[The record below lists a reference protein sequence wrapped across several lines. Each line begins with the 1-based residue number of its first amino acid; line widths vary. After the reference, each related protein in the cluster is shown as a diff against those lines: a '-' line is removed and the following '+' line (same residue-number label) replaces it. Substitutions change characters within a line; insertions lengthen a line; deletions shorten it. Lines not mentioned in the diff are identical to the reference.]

1 METYLNEMVR
11 YLAAQS
17 WQIAV
22 LTGAV
27 AVATFALR
35 GRSAH
40 VR

>member
-1 METYLNEMVR
+1 MDTFPNEVVQ